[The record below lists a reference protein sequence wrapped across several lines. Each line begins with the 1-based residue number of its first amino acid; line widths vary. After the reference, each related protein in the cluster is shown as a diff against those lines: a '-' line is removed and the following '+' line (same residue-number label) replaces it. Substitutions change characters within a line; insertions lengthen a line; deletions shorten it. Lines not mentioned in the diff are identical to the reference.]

1 MDKRT
6 DTTYNENSYID
17 NRINEQEG
25 MTVLEGDIVSVDG
38 WKFEIDRSVPKI
50 GKSLGKENLNLAIVI
65 EAKVSTNDDYTK
77 ATITIEIEYE
87 GEIESIEING
97 EQKQLPEKQ
106 EGQYV
111 LSTDVVDNGDYEIMV
126 KDKEGGFNRQK
137 VKVSDIIKD
146 MYIYNKADMEKFR
159 DIVNTTGRTFKDN
172 TVYVMNEINLE
183 GSNADQWVPISNF
196 EGTFEGNNHTI
207 NGIYIDSNEDG
218 IGFFK
223 SNRGT
228 IKNIITSK
236 DSFIKGKT
244 YVGGVVG
251 KNYGTIEYVINNAKV
266 VSTGAAT
273 GGIVGRGQGKISK
286 SANLGDISGGRA
298 SNGTSHTGGICGDLV
313 NGIIEECFN
322 KGTVSIGTANMASG
336 IASRSYGGTIENC
349 YNSGTIIGTGN
360 TFGGIM
366 GYTGDSSEPD
376 IYVKNCYNI
385 GKLQTGTYLQGGIV
399 GNDTNRKMQASNNY
413 WLDICG
419 ASVGSGNPSGNT
431 NAVKKTEAQMKA
443 LAITLGDAY
452 INDIQNED
460 GTWKYNDGYPIL
472 VWQIEK

>member
-1 MDKRT
+1 MEYFGKASTSKETTEEKQAEEKLKLVLIELGMDKRT

-50 GKSLGKENLNLAIVI
+50 GESLGKENLNLAIVI
-65 EAKVSTNDDYTK
+65 EAKVSTSDDYTK

-97 EQKQLPEKQ
+97 EQKQLPGKQ
-106 EGQYV
+106 NGKYV
-111 LSTDVVDNGDYEIMV
+111 LSTDVVDNGDYEIIV
-126 KDKEGGFNRQK
+126 KDKEGGFSRKK

-172 TVYVMNEINLE
+172 TVYVMSEINLE

-236 DSFIKGKT
+236 D
-244 YVGGVVG
+244 
-251 KNYGTIEYVINNAKV
+251 
-266 VSTGAAT
+266 
-273 GGIVGRGQGKISK
+273 
-286 SANLGDISGGRA
+286 
-298 SNGTSHTGGICGDLV
+298 
-313 NGIIEECFN
+313 II
-322 KGTVSIGTANMASG
+322 
-336 IASRSYGGTIENC
+336 
-349 YNSGTIIGTGN
+349 
-360 TFGGIM
+360 
-366 GYTGDSSEPD
+366 
-376 IYVKNCYNI
+376 
-385 GKLQTGTYLQGGIV
+385 
-399 GNDTNRKMQASNNY
+399 
-413 WLDICG
+413 
-419 ASVGSGNPSGNT
+419 
-431 NAVKKTEAQMKA
+431 
-443 LAITLGDAY
+443 
-452 INDIQNED
+452 
-460 GTWKYNDGYPIL
+460 
-472 VWQIEK
+472 